1 MRLEQTTA
9 ITDDHARL
17 DRLAELAVN
26 MAPVMLVSADRTE
39 ALKDAVRSKLGR
51 QCDENQA
58 VAPSGLRTSG
68 M

>member
-9 ITDDHARL
+9 ITDDHTRL
-17 DRLAELAVN
+17 DRLAKLAVS
-26 MAPVMLVSADRTE
+26 MATAMLVSVGRTE
-39 ALKDAVRSKLGR
+39 ALNDAVRNKLGR
-51 QCDENQA
+51 QYDENQA